1 MANKLLI
8 TTIQNNG
15 SFAVSGDITA
25 SGTYTIITGGKVQ
38 SFAGDVNTLGSFAG
52 TLDTSGPN
60 PVMKYNLQPTAPEYA
75 GDLMDAAADILQ
87 KLEAGFAVSAP
98 VISGETPFE
107 SSTEVT
113 IAGPDQAAIFYTV
126 DGSTP
131 TADST
136 AYSGAITLDAT
147 TTVKAIAVK
156 DGIVSDVASATF
168 TKEAAPADPPAAGG
182 EGGEE

>member
-38 SFAGDVNTLGSFAG
+38 SFAGEVNTLGSFAG

-60 PVMKYNLQPTAPEYA
+60 PVMKYNLQPASPDYA

-87 KLEAGFAVSAP
+87 KLEGGFAVSAP

-107 SSTEVT
+107 SSTTVT
-113 IAGPDQAAIFYTV
+113 IEGPDMAAIFYTV

-131 TADST
+131 TSAST
-136 AYSGAITLDAT
+136 AYSGAITLEAT

-168 TKEAAPADPPAAGG
+168 TKEAAAAG
-182 EGGEE
+182 EGGEG

>member
-38 SFAGDVNTLGSFAG
+38 SFAGEVNTLGSFAA
-52 TLDTSGPN
+52 TLDNSGVN
-60 PVMKYNLQPTAPEYA
+60 PVMKYNLQPASPEYA

-107 SSTEVT
+107 SSTTVNIT
-113 IAGPDQAAIFYTV
+113 GPDQAAIFYTT

-131 TADST
+131 TRESAVYIGPVNLQRGTHIKLLPVYKGVDRDSV
-136 AYSGAITLDAT
+136 YEFVI
-147 TTVKAIAVK
+147 K
-156 DGIVSDVASATF
+156 
-168 TKEAAPADPPAAGG
+168 
-182 EGGEE
+182 